1 MAFTFSTAASRSL
14 RCVKH
19 GWRGRRRGVIRVR
32 SDMIADRVAV
42 IGGGYAG
49 FAAAVTLATAG
60 CAVTVFESARPLG
73 GRARRVEAYRITV
86 DNGQHILLGAYAQ
99 TLALIRTVHGAGA
112 EPELLDRRRLC
123 LEEPGVF
130 RLSTP
135 ALPAPLHLA
144 VALLL
149 ARGWSWAD
157 RQAHV
162 VFGRGIRPR
171 DF

>member
-1 MAFTFSTAASRSL
+1 
-14 RCVKH
+14 
-19 GWRGRRRGVIRVR
+19 
-32 SDMIADRVAV
+32 MIADRVAV

-49 FAAAVTLATAG
+49 FAAAVSRDAAG
-60 CAVTVFESARPLG
+60 GAVTVFESARTLG
-73 GRARRVEAYRITV
+73 GRARRVEAYRITI

-149 ARGWSWAD
+149 ARGWAWAE
-157 RQAHV
+157 R
-162 VFGRGIRPR
+162 RGLTGLRA
-171 DF
+171 